1 MGNEDKLSDFA
12 NWAIKN
18 GWYHIK
24 DNKYLGEQ
32 WISPNGI
39 IIWVRIDEDGL
50 IVEEAL
56 EDQGS

>member
-24 DNKYLGEQ
+24 NDINLGGK

-39 IIWVRIDEDGL
+39 IIWVRINEDGL

-56 EDQGS
+56 